1 MAHQAIDFHAK
12 SDKELRSRVKLLGK
26 LVGNVLLKHES
37 PEVFHAVEFLR
48 TGFIQLRNRNS
59 EPRRKALMEIIDGLE
74 PFVMNQVIRA
84 FTIYFNLVNIAEE
97 DFLHRQ
103 RRASVQQQGHA
114 AWTGSFYH
122 TMLEFQ
128 DQNISAE
135 ELRHLFEQLSY
146 KPVFTAHPTESKR
159 RTIMELQRTVFT
171 IIDQLTD
178 PRLSPFERDDLVD
191 ALQSQIEVLWLTNE
205 VRSIKPSVEDEIK
218 LGLHYFQRSLFEA
231 VKLDYRHLERAIIHT
246 YGENDIG
253 NPVVNVP
260 SFIEFGSWI
269 GGDRDGNPF
278 VTADVTRSALRLQS
292 IEILSEH
299 VRLIHKLTQV
309 LTLST
314 RWCTPT
320 EAFMAGLAK
329 DEAMAVKAFDEK
341 RDQFEDEVYRRK
353 LYHMHYRLKKNLAVM
368 RNRLRNVDTPY
379 SEHAYASEKDFLDD
393 LYSIRD
399 SLISHGDYAVAN
411 GDLRDAIRIAETFG
425 FHMVSLDIRQ
435 ESTRH
440 TLAVGEIAGLCGLA
454 DYDSLNEQQRL
465 AFLAEQIDKNLL
477 PDIDLNKLS
486 DDTRQTL
493 EVFHTIFQMRQEIC
507 SRCIGSYVI
516 SMTHTASHIMEV
528 MYLGFLAGLAGKRD
542 EAFFC
547 TLEIGPLFETIED
560 LNHIDDVL
568 DTLLQNPVYHALL
581 VETGGTQ
588 EVMLG
593 YSDSCKDGGIM
604 SAAWGLYQA
613 QLKVVQIT
621 RRYDVQCRM
630 FHGRGG
636 TITRGGGPTHDAIMS
651 QPPQTVLGQIK
662 FTEQGE
668 VLSHKYSNAETAHYE
683 LAMGITGLMK
693 ASIGLLRED
702 SSNYDEFHPVMQQL
716 SDLSEQAYRDL
727 TDHTEGFFEYF
738 YEATPVSEIGLM
750 NIGSRP
756 SHRRK
761 GDMSKSSVR
770 AIPWVFGWSQSR
782 HVMPAWYGVGYAIEQ
797 WLNSKSGS
805 LRLLRRMN
813 RQWPFFAAMISNTQM
828 SLFKSD
834 MRTALEYSKL
844 CQNRTL
850 GKSIF
855 DKIDRENR
863 RTIEQVLVIA
873 NLKKLLANDPL
884 LDLSLSRRD
893 PYLDP
898 LGYLQINLLK
908 KYRDE
913 NVDEADREV
922 WQGALLSS
930 INAIAAG
937 LRNTG

>member
-1 MAHQAIDFHAK
+1 MSKQSTSFHAR

-26 LVGNVLLKHES
+26 LLGNVLLKHEE
-37 PEVFHAVEFLR
+37 PEVFHAVEALR
-48 TGFIQLRNRNS
+48 TGFIQLRKRNS
-59 EPRRKALMEIIDGLE
+59 EPKRQSLIKLIENLQPEII
-74 PFVMNQVIRA
+74 NQVIRA

-103 RRASVQQQGHA
+103 RRSSVQNKGHA
-114 AWTGSFYH
+114 TWTGSFHH
-122 TMLEFQ
+122 TLEEFQ
-128 DQNISAE
+128 QQEISLE
-135 ELRHLFEQLSY
+135 ELQVLLDSLSY
-146 KPVFTAHPTESKR
+146 NPVFTAHPTESKR
-159 RTIMELQRTVFT
+159 RTIMQLQRAVFT

-178 PRLSPFERDDLVD
+178 PRLGQFELDDLVE

-205 VRSIKPSVEDEIK
+205 VRGSKPSVSDEIK

-231 VKLDYRHLERAIIHT
+231 VKIDYRHLERAIIHT
-246 YGENDIG
+246 YGEDETG
-253 NPVVNVP
+253 NPLARVP
-260 SFIEFGSWI
+260 SFIHFGSWI

-278 VTADVTRSALRLQS
+278 VTAEITRMALRMQAE
-292 IEILSEH
+292 EILIEH

-309 LTLST
+309 LTMST
-314 RWCTPT
+314 RWCTPS
-320 EAFMAGLAK
+320 ESFMKKLRE
-329 DEAMAVKAFDEK
+329 DETMGVTAFDQR

-353 LYHMHYRLKKNLAVM
+353 LYHMHYRLKKNLAVV
-368 RNRLRNVDTPY
+368 RNSLRGMETPD
-379 SEHAYASEKDFLDD
+379 SDHAYVDESEFLDD

-399 SLISHGDYAVAN
+399 SLISHGEYSTAN
-411 GDLRDAIRIAETFG
+411 GDLKDVIRIAETFG
-425 FHMVSLDIRQ
+425 FHMVELDIRQ
-435 ESTRH
+435 ESARH
-440 TLAVGEIAGLCGLA
+440 TQAVEEITRLANLGNYA
-454 DYDSLNEQQRL
+454 DMDDQQRL
-465 AFLAEQIDKNLL
+465 KFLAGQIESGRLAE
-477 PDIDLNKLS
+477 IDHSKLS
-486 DDTRQTL
+486 DNSRQTL
-493 EVFHTIFQMRQEIC
+493 EVFKTIYEMHKEI
-507 SRCIGSYVI
+507 SQRCIGSYVI

-528 MYLGFLAGLAGKRD
+528 MYLGYLAGLVGKTTD
-542 EAFFC
+542 GYFC
-547 TLEIGPLFETIED
+547 KLEIAPLFETIND
-560 LNHIDDVL
+560 LDHIDVVL
-568 DTLLQNPVYHALL
+568 DTLLLNSTYRELL
-581 VETGGTQ
+581 SSSGGVQ

-613 QLKVVQIT
+613 QHKVIQIT
-621 RRYDVQCRM
+621 RRHRVKCRM

-668 VLSHKYSNAETAHYE
+668 VLSHKYGNAETAYYE

-693 ASIGLLRED
+693 ASIGIVGEE
-702 SSNYDEFHPVMQQL
+702 SANYDKFYPLMQQL
-716 SDLSEQAYRDL
+716 SDLSEHYYRDL
-727 TDHTEGFFEYF
+727 TDHTKDFFEYF

-782 HVMPAWYGVGYAIEQ
+782 HMMPAWYGVGYSISH
-797 WLNSKSGS
+797 WLEKNPRS
-805 LRLLRRMN
+805 LKKLRDMN
-813 RQWPFFAAMISNTQM
+813 MQWPFFAAMISNMQM

-844 CQNRTL
+844 CHNEAL

-855 DKIDRENR
+855 GKIQRENK
-863 RTIEQVLVIA
+863 RTIEQILKIA
-873 NLKKLLANDPL
+873 NTKSLLSTDPVL
-884 LDLSLSRRD
+884 TLSLTRRD

-913 NVDEADREV
+913 TITEEKRQE
-922 WQGALLSS
+922 WKSALLSS

>member
-59 EPRRKALMEIIDGLE
+59 EPQRKALMELIDGLE

-114 AWTGSFYH
+114 AWIGSFHH

-128 DQNISAE
+128 DQDISAD
-135 ELRHLFEQLSY
+135 ELQQLFAHLSY

-231 VKLDYRHLERAIIHT
+231 VKLDYRHLERALIHT
-246 YGENDIG
+246 FGEDDIG
-253 NPVVNVP
+253 NPVVKVP

-278 VTADVTRSALRLQS
+278 VTADVTRSALRMQS

-314 RWCTPT
+314 RWFTPT
-320 EAFMAGLAK
+320 EAFVAGLAK
-329 DEAMAVKAFDEK
+329 DEAMGVKAFDEK

-368 RNRLRNVDTPY
+368 RNQLRGMDTPD
-379 SEHAYASEKDFLDD
+379 SEHAYDSEKDFLDD

-440 TLAVGEIAGLCGLA
+440 TMAVSEITKLCGLI
-454 DYDSLNEQQRL
+454 DYNSLDERQRL
-465 AFLAEQIDKNLL
+465 AFLADQIDKNLL
-477 PDIDLNKLS
+477 PDIDLNGLS

-493 EVFHTIFQMRQEIC
+493 EVFHTIFEMRKKIS
-507 SRCIGSYVI
+507 SRCIGSYII

-542 EAFFC
+542 DEFFC
-547 TLEIGPLFETIED
+547 TLEIGPLFETIDD
-560 LNHIDDVL
+560 LNHIDEVL
-568 DTLLQNPVYHALL
+568 DTLLQNPVYHTLL
-581 VETGGTQ
+581 SNTGGTQ

-613 QLKVVQIT
+613 QLKVIQIT
-621 RRYDVQCRM
+621 RRYNVECRM

-636 TITRGGGPTHDAIMS
+636 TITRGGG
-651 QPPQTVLGQIK
+651 
-662 FTEQGE
+662 
-668 VLSHKYSNAETAHYE
+668 
-683 LAMGITGLMK
+683 
-693 ASIGLLRED
+693 
-702 SSNYDEFHPVMQQL
+702 
-716 SDLSEQAYRDL
+716 
-727 TDHTEGFFEYF
+727 
-738 YEATPVSEIGLM
+738 
-750 NIGSRP
+750 
-756 SHRRK
+756 
-761 GDMSKSSVR
+761 
-770 AIPWVFGWSQSR
+770 
-782 HVMPAWYGVGYAIEQ
+782 
-797 WLNSKSGS
+797 
-805 LRLLRRMN
+805 
-813 RQWPFFAAMISNTQM
+813 
-828 SLFKSD
+828 
-834 MRTALEYSKL
+834 
-844 CQNRTL
+844 
-850 GKSIF
+850 
-855 DKIDRENR
+855 
-863 RTIEQVLVIA
+863 
-873 NLKKLLANDPL
+873 
-884 LDLSLSRRD
+884 
-893 PYLDP
+893 
-898 LGYLQINLLK
+898 
-908 KYRDE
+908 
-913 NVDEADREV
+913 
-922 WQGALLSS
+922 
-930 INAIAAG
+930 
-937 LRNTG
+937 

>member
-1 MAHQAIDFHAK
+1 MANQAISFHAK

-26 LVGNVLLKHES
+26 LVGNVLLKHEG
-37 PEVFHAVEFLR
+37 PEVFHAVESLR
-48 TGFIQLRNRNS
+48 TGFIQLRRRNS
-59 EPRRKALMEIIDGLE
+59 EPKRKALMELIENLQPYVI
-74 PFVMNQVIRA
+74 NQVIRA

-103 RRASVQQQGHA
+103 RRSSVQQQGHA
-114 AWTGSFYH
+114 AWIGSFYH

-128 DQNISAE
+128 DQDINTD
-135 ELRHLFEQLSY
+135 ELQSLLNRLSY
-146 KPVFTAHPTESKR
+146 QPVFTAHPTESKR
-159 RTIMELQRTVFT
+159 RTIMQLQRDVFT
-171 IIDQLTD
+171 IIDNLTD
-178 PRLSPFERDDLVD
+178 PRLSQFERDDLVD

-205 VRSIKPSVEDEIK
+205 VRGSKPSVEDEIK

-231 VKLDYRHLERAIIHT
+231 VKIDYRHLENAIVRT
-246 YGENDIG
+246 YGENEFG

-260 SFIEFGSWI
+260 SFIQFGSWI

-278 VTADVTRSALRLQS
+278 VTADVTRMALRMHS
-292 IEILSEH
+292 VEILTEH
-299 VRLIHKLTQV
+299 VRLIHSLTQV
-309 LTLST
+309 LTMST
-314 RWCTPT
+314 RWCKPT
-320 EAFMAGLAK
+320 EAFMEKLRK
-329 DEAMAVKAFDEK
+329 DEAMGVKAFDDK

-353 LYHMHYRLKKNLAVM
+353 LYHMHYRLKKNLAIV
-368 RNRLRNVDTPY
+368 RNQLRNTETPKND
-379 SEHAYASEKDFLDD
+379 HAYSNDGEFLDD

-399 SLISHGDYAVAN
+399 SLISHGDYATAN
-411 GDLRDAIRIAETFG
+411 GDLRDVIRIAETFG

-440 TLAVGEIAGLCGLA
+440 TQAVTEIFQQIDII
-454 DYDSLNEQQRL
+454 DYQALDDQQRL
-465 AFLAEQIDKNLL
+465 NFLADQIASDQRPEINLGQ
-477 PDIDLNKLS
+477 LS
-486 DDTRQTL
+486 EETQQTV
-493 EVFHTIFQMRQEIC
+493 EVFQTIFQMREEINHQ
-507 SRCIGSYVI
+507 CIGSYVI

-528 MYLGFLAGLAGKRD
+528 MYLAFLAGLAGKQD
-542 EAFFC
+542 GDYFC

-560 LNHIDDVL
+560 LNHIDSVL
-568 DTLLQNPVYHALL
+568 DTLLADPVYLALL
-581 VETGGTQ
+581 KETGSTQ

-613 QLKVVQIT
+613 QNKVIQIT
-621 RRYDVQCRM
+621 QRHDVKCRM

-636 TITRGGGPTHDAIMS
+636 TITRGGGPTHDAILS
-651 QPPQTVLGQIK
+651 QPPQTVLGEIK

-668 VLSHKYSNAETAHYE
+668 VLSHKYGNTETAHYE

-702 SSNYDEFHPVMQQL
+702 HSNYEDYHPVMQQL
-716 SDLSEQAYRDL
+716 SDFSEQYYREL
-727 TDHTEGFFEYF
+727 TDKTEGFFEYF

-782 HVMPAWYGVGYAIEQ
+782 HMMPAWYGVGYAIEQ
-797 WLNSKSGS
+797 WLKNNPGS
-805 LRLLRRMN
+805 LKLLRRMN
-813 RQWPFFAAMISNTQM
+813 KDWPFFNAMVSNMQM

-844 CQNRTL
+844 CQNETL
-850 GKSIF
+850 GKNVF
-855 DKIDRENR
+855 GKIQKENK
-863 RTIEQVLVIA
+863 RTVEQILNIA
-873 NLKKLLANDPL
+873 NLNNLLANDPVL
-884 LDLSLSRRD
+884 TLSLTRRD

-913 NVDEADREV
+913 SMSEERRDEWE
-922 WQGALLSS
+922 GALLSS